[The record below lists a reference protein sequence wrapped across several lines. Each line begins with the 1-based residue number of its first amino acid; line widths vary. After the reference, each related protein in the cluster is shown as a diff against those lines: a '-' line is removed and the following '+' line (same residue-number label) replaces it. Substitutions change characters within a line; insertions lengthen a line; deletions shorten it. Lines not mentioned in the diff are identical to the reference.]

1 MLAIIGGSGLAT
13 LPILEITHRQV
24 VRTPF
29 GDPSCALTFGRI
41 GQENV
46 VFLARHGFGH
56 SIAPHEINSR
66 ANIWALHNQG
76 VRGIVSIGSVG
87 GIAVNLET
95 GMLVVPDDIIDY
107 TWGRKHTFFEGPDKP
122 VVHVDFTRP
131 YCPHLR
137 ARLLAAAQGAGVPI
151 VDGGV
156 YAVAQGPRLESP
168 AEIRRL
174 ERDGATM
181 VGMTGMPE
189 AALAKEMG
197 IPYAH
202 VCMVVNKAAGLQP
215 GADEIVF
222 DPGVLQQCK
231 SRIDVLLETLLGH
244 ISSQP

>member
-13 LPILEITHRQV
+13 LPILEVTHRQV

-41 GQENV
+41 GHENV

-87 GIAVNLET
+87 GIAVNLEA
-95 GMLVVPDDIIDY
+95 GMLAVPDDIIDY

-137 ARLLAAAQGAGVPI
+137 THLLAAAQRAGMPI

-168 AEIRRL
+168 AEIRRF

-189 AALAKEMG
+189 AALAKEMA

-202 VCMVVNKAAGLQP
+202 LCMVVNKAAGLHP
-215 GADEIVF
+215 GADEIEFRPEVL
-222 DPGVLQQCK
+222 DAGVK
-231 SRIDVLLETLLGH
+231 SVTAILTELLTR
-244 ISSQP
+244 S